1 MEVININT
9 WKRKPHYN
17 HFRNLK
23 DPYFGV
29 LVPFDVSHAYRFAK
43 ANDISFFGRYLH
55 DCMKA
60 INDVDELK
68 LRVVEEEIIQY
79 DVINASA
86 TLMRSDKT
94 FGFSYIEFDN
104 DLHKFLINIDS
115 EKNRIENSTD
125 LYPMRNDQE
134 CIHCSA
140 LPWLEFSGH
149 KEPVSGI
156 FETIPKLAYS
166 KISHQLDE
174 RILMNVS
181 IQVNHALVDGYHVGL
196 FSEKFQ
202 HYLNK

>member
-29 LVPFDVSHAYRFAK
+29 LIPFDVSLAYRFAK
-43 ANDISFFGRYLH
+43 ANDISFFGKYLH

-60 INDVDELK
+60 INDIDELK
-68 LRVVEEEIIQY
+68 LRVIEEEVVQY

-104 DLHKFLINIDS
+104 DLQQFLVNIDS
-115 EKNRIENSTD
+115 EKSRIEHSGD
-125 LYPMRNDQE
+125 LYPLRNDQQ

-140 LPWLEFSGH
+140 LPWLQFSGH
-149 KEPVSGI
+149 KEPVSGT
-156 FETIPKLAYS
+156 FETIPKLAFS
-166 KISHQLDE
+166 KISHQFDE